1 MSGDKDIARF
11 KRDAKSFGK
20 SLAGHIPGLGRVLGI
35 QDTYQK
41 SRKLASSTPKAA
53 NAIKRRVKT
62 NIRHKVRGVT
72 RKRY

>member
-11 KRDAKSFGK
+11 KKDVESFAKSV
-20 SLAGHIPGLGRVLGI
+20 AGHIPGLGRMLGI

-41 SRKLASSTPKAA
+41 GRKLTKSTPKAA

-62 NIRHKVRGVT
+62 NIRRKVRGVT
-72 RKRY
+72 RKR